1 MSNKSNKLKF
11 IGLSL
16 LGAIFFLVPLTIN
29 GESQILLSH
38 ITTLI
43 TENWVDPFI
52 LFTQFCMGIVLIGT
66 IIFLFYESEYEP
78 LNDVFKT
85 TPVNVGLRLS
95 GAFIYLMVLNNWF
108 SGTAI
113 GDLILH
119 EDTGGVMAGEDG
131 LLTILYITFFI
142 AILTLPLLTH
152 FGMVEFIG
160 TLSGDVMKKLFKIP
174 GSSVVNAL
182 ASFVGDGTIGIVVT
196 DNQYKRGYYTKREA
210 YIIAS
215 SFSIV
220 GIAFAAAVANELQL
234 GHIFPIYYMSIL
246 LTTLMIAFVIAR
258 LPLKK
263 YPDEYYK
270 GKEPKKER
278 RAQDGSTFQQA
289 YESAVEQAADVEVW
303 DAFKEA
309 CVDVINIYVGFL
321 PIIMVVGT
329 ISLVIAENTPVF
341 DVISYPFIYIYQFL
355 GFGAEA
361 AQAMAPASLAGFADM
376 YLPALFV
383 TGVESEAARFF
394 ISVLAFTQLVF
405 MSETGMIFIKT
416 EIGYNFLDIV
426 KLFLFRT
433 VLSLPIIYGITRL
446 LAALNIISF

>member
-1 MSNKSNKLKF
+1 
-11 IGLSL
+11 
-16 LGAIFFLVPLTIN
+16 
-29 GESQILLSH
+29 
-38 ITTLI
+38 
-43 TENWVDPFI
+43 
-52 LFTQFCMGIVLIGT
+52 
-66 IIFLFYESEYEP
+66 
-78 LNDVFKT
+78 
-85 TPVNVGLRLS
+85 
-95 GAFIYLMVLNNWF
+95 
-108 SGTAI
+108 
-113 GDLILH
+113 
-119 EDTGGVMAGEDG
+119 
-131 LLTILYITFFI
+131 
-142 AILTLPLLTH
+142 
-152 FGMVEFIG
+152 
-160 TLSGDVMKKLFKIP
+160 
-174 GSSVVNAL
+174 
-182 ASFVGDGTIGIVVT
+182 
-196 DNQYKRGYYTKREA
+196 
-210 YIIAS
+210 
-215 SFSIV
+215 
-220 GIAFAAAVANELQL
+220 
-234 GHIFPIYYMSIL
+234 
-246 LTTLMIAFVIAR
+246 
-258 LPLKK
+258 
-263 YPDEYYK
+263 
-270 GKEPKKER
+270 
-278 RAQDGSTFQQA
+278 
-289 YESAVEQAADVEVW
+289 VEVW

-446 LAALNIISF
+446 LVALNIISF